1 MEKSVANG
9 FVDLERKL
17 LGRLGDALVE
27 RITGKLEGS
36 LSPLA
41 SRFDGLEGAVNALA
55 KTQGDLAQMQESLAL
70 EVGRVSSRLNEL
82 ATDTAATKDATA
94 RHVARLADLA
104 VELSGLK
111 DLSSGL
117 EARVAERFTAI
128 DAAVTNL
135 GSGVE
140 RIAALETAVATVG
153 KGVERVVALETAVAT
168 VGKGVERV
176 VALETAV
183 ANVGKGVERVVA
195 LETAVANVG
204 KGVER
209 VVALETAVARLGT
222 DILRLAAVETAVS
235 AVAKELQPVAAL
247 PGKIDAVVADLDA
260 IRSSQADG
268 FGSFAA
274 RQELVEGAV
283 SALTNELRAS
293 RDAAEGFHVAVAGRA
308 ATTDERLGKL
318 DGALLALAGEH
329 QRLADL
335 DVLAADKV
343 ALPHR
348 FLAAIDDLVAL
359 LEAGDAA
366 TVVGAT
372 YVLEGSAL
380 GGAFLYPRLRAVG
393 VIPEEALHHY
403 RGHGDATFP
412 IWMEIR
418 GVLDGTPLED
428 QPRALAAARAVFAAM
443 GRAYAALERLGEVRE
458 ESGSYPVAEDRAES
472 PLEKTGT

>member
-168 VGKGVERV
+168 
-176 VALETAV
+176 
-183 ANVGKGVERVVA
+183 VGKGVERVVA